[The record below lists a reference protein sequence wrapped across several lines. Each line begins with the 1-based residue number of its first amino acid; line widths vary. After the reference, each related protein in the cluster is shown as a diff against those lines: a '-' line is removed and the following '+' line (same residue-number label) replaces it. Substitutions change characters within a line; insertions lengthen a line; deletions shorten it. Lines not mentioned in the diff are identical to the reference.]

1 MNYCR
6 LLKNYKILIEGELS
20 MEKLKELVKKIR
32 IVDFIIVAFVIVALG
47 VGFCTYKGYRQT
59 ADKQIEATSKVVFKV
74 YMRGV
79 TFSGDSIP
87 IVKGDK
93 TFISIRN
100 VPYSD
105 LDIVDVKADRRKIV
119 LPTLNSKKVS
129 IVVEDVS
136 QPDLYDVVVTLTD
149 TAKITKDGAVVGGN
163 KIKMGLPITL
173 EGPDYKFTGSV
184 SDIKV
189 IDAVDDETVNKDMNT
204 TDDVQ

>member
-1 MNYCR
+1 
-6 LLKNYKILIEGELS
+6 
-20 MEKLKELVKKIR
+20 MENFVNKVKELIKKIR
-32 IVDFIIVAFVIVALG
+32 VVDYIIVGCVFIALI
-47 VGFCTYKGYRQT
+47 VGFATVKGYRQT
-59 ADKQIEATSKVVFKV
+59 ADKQIEATSNITFKV

-79 TFSGDSIP
+79 TFSSKDIP
-87 IVKGDK
+87 VKKGEK

-119 LPTLNSKKVS
+119 LPTFNSKQVV
-129 IVVEDVS
+129 IVVDDLS

-149 TAKITKDGAVVGGN
+149 KAKITKDGAVVGGN
-163 KIKMGLPITL
+163 KVKLGLPITL
-173 EGPDYKFTGSV
+173 EGAEYKFTGTV

-189 IDAVDDETVNKDMNT
+189 VDAVVDEKINKEMNT

>member
-1 MNYCR
+1 MD
-6 LLKNYKILIEGELS
+6 KFIKFI
-20 MEKLKELVKKIR
+20 KEHVKVID
-32 IVDFIIVAFVIVALG
+32 IVIVAFITVALG
-47 VGFCTYKGYRQT
+47 VGLATYKGYRQT
-59 ADKQIEATSKVVFKV
+59 ADKQIEATSKIVFKV

-79 TFSGDSIP
+79 TFSGDKVP
-87 IVKGDK
+87 IAKGDK

-105 LDIVDVKADRRKIV
+105 LDILDVKADRRKIV
-119 LPTLNSKKVS
+119 IPTANSKKLV

-163 KIKMGLPITL
+163 KIKLGLPITL
-173 EGPDYKFTGSV
+173 EGADYKFTGSV

-189 IDAVDDETVNKDMNT
+189 VGAVTDEKVNKDMNT

>member
-1 MNYCR
+1 MN
-6 LLKNYKILIEGELS
+6 N
-20 MEKLKELVKKIR
+20 LKEFFKKFR
-32 IVDFIIVAFVIVALG
+32 IVDFIILACVVIALG
-47 VGFCTYKGYRQT
+47 VGFITYKGFRQT
-59 ADKQIEATSKVVFKV
+59 ADKQIEATSNIVFKV

-79 TFSGDSIP
+79 TISGSEIP
-87 IVKGDK
+87 IKKGEK

-119 LPTLNSKKVS
+119 LPTLNSKKVV

-149 TAKITKDGAVVGGN
+149 KAKITKDGAVVGGN
-163 KIKMGLPITL
+163 KIKLGLPITL

-189 IDAVDDETVNKDMNT
+189 IDAVEDEVLNKDMNT

>member
-1 MNYCR
+1 MD
-6 LLKNYKILIEGELS
+6 KI
-20 MEKLKELVKKIR
+20 KEILKKIR
-32 IVDFIIVAFVIVALG
+32 IVDAIIIVFVLVALS
-47 VGFCTYKGYRQT
+47 VGFLTYKGYRQT

-79 TFSGDSIP
+79 TFSGEDIP
-87 IVKGDK
+87 MVKGDK

-105 LDIVDVKADRRKIV
+105 LEIVDVKADRRKIV
-119 LPTLNSKKVS
+119 LPTLNSKKVV
-129 IVVEDVS
+129 IVVEDVA
-136 QPDLYDVVVTLTD
+136 QPDLYDVIVTLTD

-173 EGPDYKFTGSV
+173 EGPNYRFTGSV
-184 SDIKV
+184 SDIKI
-189 IDAVDDETVNKDMNT
+189 IDAVDDETVNRDMNT

>member
-1 MNYCR
+1 MDF
-6 LLKNYKILIEGELS
+6 I
-20 MEKLKELVKKIR
+20 KKIK
-32 IVDFIIVAFVIVALG
+32 IVDAIIMVFVIIALV
-47 VGFCTYKGYRQT
+47 VGYITYKGYRQT
-59 ADKQIEATSKVVFKV
+59 ADKQIEATSNIIFKV

-79 TFSGDSIP
+79 TFSGDKLP

-105 LDIVDVKADRRKIV
+105 LKILDVKADRRKIV
-119 LPTLNSKKVS
+119 IPTLNAKKVV
-129 IVVEDVS
+129 IIVEDAS

-149 TAKITKDGAVVGGN
+149 SAKITKDGAVVGGN
-163 KIKMGLPITL
+163 KIKIGLPITL

-189 IDAVDDETVNKDMNT
+189 IDAVEDETVNKDMNT

>member
-1 MNYCR
+1 MD
-6 LLKNYKILIEGELS
+6 
-20 MEKLKELVKKIR
+20 KLKEFVKNIRLV
-32 IVDFIIVAFVIVALG
+32 DYIIAIFVIVALA

-59 ADKQIEATSKVVFKV
+59 ADKKIEATSKIVFKV

-79 TFSGDSIP
+79 TFSGDEIP
-87 IVKGDK
+87 IKKGEK

-119 LPTLNSKKVS
+119 LPTLNSKKVV

-173 EGPDYKFTGSV
+173 EGADYKFTGSV
-184 SDIKV
+184 SDIRIV
-189 IDAVDDETVNKDMNT
+189 DAVDEEVIEKDMNT

>member
-1 MNYCR
+1 MD
-6 LLKNYKILIEGELS
+6 
-20 MEKLKELVKKIR
+20 KLKELVKKIR
-32 IVDFIIVAFVIVALG
+32 IVDFIIIACVIIALC
-47 VGFCTYKGYRQT
+47 VGFVTFKGYRQT
-59 ADKQIEATSKVVFKV
+59 ADKQIEATSNIVFKV

-79 TFSGDSIP
+79 TFSGKEIP
-87 IVKGDK
+87 IKKGEK

-105 LDIVDVKADRRKIV
+105 LDILDVKADRRKIV
-119 LPTLNSKKVS
+119 LPTLNSKKVV

-149 TAKITKDGAVVGGN
+149 KAKITKDGAVVGGN
-163 KIKMGLPITL
+163 KVKLGLPITL
-173 EGPDYKFTGSV
+173 EGSDYKFTGSV

-189 IDAVDDETVNKDMNT
+189 IDAVVNEAMEKNINT

>member
-1 MNYCR
+1 
-6 LLKNYKILIEGELS
+6 
-20 MEKLKELVKKIR
+20 MEKLKELIKKVR
-32 IVDFIIVAFVIVALG
+32 IVDFIIVAFVIVALA

-59 ADKQIEATSKVVFKV
+59 ADKQIEATSKIVFKI

-87 IVKGDK
+87 IKKSEK

-119 LPTLNSKKVS
+119 LPSMNSKKVV
-129 IVVEDVS
+129 IVVEDEA

-163 KIKMGLPITL
+163 KIKLGLPITL
-173 EGPDYKFTGSV
+173 EGADYKFTGSV

-189 IDAVDDETVNKDMNT
+189 IDAVDDEVVNKEMNT

>member
-1 MNYCR
+1 MEFIKKFRIIDIAIAICA
-6 LLKNYKILIEGELS
+6 ILALS
-20 MEKLKELVKKIR
+20 
-32 IVDFIIVAFVIVALG
+32 
-47 VGFCTYKGYRQT
+47 VGFYTYKGYRQT
-59 ADKQIEATSKVVFKV
+59 ADKQIEATSNVVFKV

-79 TFSGDSIP
+79 TFSGNEIP
-87 IVKGDK
+87 IKKGDK

-105 LDIVDVKADRRKIV
+105 LKIVDVKADRRKIV
-119 LPTLNSKKVS
+119 IPTLSAKKVV
-129 IVVEDVS
+129 IVVEDAS

-173 EGPDYKFTGSV
+173 EGPEYRFTGSV

-189 IDAVDDETVNKDMNT
+189 IDAVEDETVNKDLNT

>member
-1 MNYCR
+1 
-6 LLKNYKILIEGELS
+6 

-79 TFSGDSIP
+79 TFSGDNIP

-149 TAKITKDGAVVGGN
+149 TAKITKDAAVVGGN